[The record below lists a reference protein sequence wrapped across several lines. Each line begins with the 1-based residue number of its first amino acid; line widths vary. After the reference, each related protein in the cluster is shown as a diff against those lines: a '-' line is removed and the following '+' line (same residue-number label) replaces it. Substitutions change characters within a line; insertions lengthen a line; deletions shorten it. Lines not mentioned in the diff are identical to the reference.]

1 MDTYYCPNCEQIIL
15 QATVLR
21 YNTSDRPV
29 EMDIPVLFCPNCG
42 AETVNLSKIAKVAEK
57 VKENEETSF

>member
-15 QATVLR
+15 RATVLR